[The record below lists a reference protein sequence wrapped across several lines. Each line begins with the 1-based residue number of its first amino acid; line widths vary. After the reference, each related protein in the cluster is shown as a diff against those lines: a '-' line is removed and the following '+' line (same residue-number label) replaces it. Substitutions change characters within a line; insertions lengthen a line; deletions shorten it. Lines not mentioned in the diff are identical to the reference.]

1 MVNGYFDSVKYEGD
15 FYFYLFELAN
25 FSVLAFFLI
34 ILYKLQ
40 YLSVNSL
47 IVWTGIFFSPFLFNY
62 FLFSPLLFPDQFQ
75 YAGEVMSLKST
86 GESIQNI
93 QAEIVA
99 NNNSLAAFSFV
110 PGSMHTVNFSAG
122 ILGWAPI
129 PNYMTVTSLAF
140 ANKFF
145 LFLLFLWL
153 RKFFSNE
160 NHLLLLFLVPS
171 LVLYSSLSLRDN
183 LVIIFSVLFLLQM
196 LRGRYIISLFL
207 LYPLLHLKIQM
218 FAFLSIY
225 YVGRL
230 IFQAHKSYI
239 GFGILILALLSAAI
253 LLDDAV
259 LLTLN
264 SYRYGFAAE
273 NLDLGNGLTN
283 YAAWGLYGAEIQD
296 SLTMHSIPEVIYLSL
311 LGLPKLLLVPL
322 PWNWTTVFYPL
333 QSLES
338 VGIVVLFSWV
348 VIKNNLIRN
357 QEFLFLLFVLICAL
371 MVYSLLL
378 FNVGTF
384 VRYRF
389 TLVYPFLLATF
400 FIAEHL
406 QSLEKK

>member
-1 MVNGYFDSVKYEGD
+1 MK
-15 FYFYLFELAN
+15 A
-25 FSVLAFFLI
+25 
-34 ILYKLQ
+34 
-40 YLSVNSL
+40 
-47 IVWTGIFFSPFLFNY
+47 NY
-62 FLFSPLLFPDQFQ
+62 FLIFPDQFQ

-273 NLDLGNGLTN
+273 NLSSTSQEGK
-283 YAAWGLYGAEIQD
+283 
-296 SLTMHSIPEVIYLSL
+296 LS
-311 LGLPKLLLVPL
+311 
-322 PWNWTTVFYPL
+322 
-333 QSLES
+333 
-338 VGIVVLFSWV
+338 
-348 VIKNNLIRN
+348 
-357 QEFLFLLFVLICAL
+357 
-371 MVYSLLL
+371 
-378 FNVGTF
+378 
-384 VRYRF
+384 
-389 TLVYPFLLATF
+389 
-400 FIAEHL
+400 
-406 QSLEKK
+406 

>member
-1 MVNGYFDSVKYEGD
+1 M
-15 FYFYLFELAN
+15 
-25 FSVLAFFLI
+25 
-34 ILYKLQ
+34 
-40 YLSVNSL
+40 
-47 IVWTGIFFSPFLFNY
+47 
-62 FLFSPLLFPDQFQ
+62 
-75 YAGEVMSLKST
+75 
-86 GESIQNI
+86 
-93 QAEIVA
+93 
-99 NNNSLAAFSFV
+99 
-110 PGSMHTVNFSAG
+110 
-122 ILGWAPI
+122 GWAPI

-207 LYPLLHLKIQM
+207 LYPLMHLKIQM
-218 FAFLSIY
+218 FVFLSIY

-296 SLTMHSIPEVIYLSL
+296 SLTMHSISEVIYLSL

-357 QEFLFLLFVLICAL
+357 QEFLFLLFVLICGL

-389 TLVYPFLLATF
+389 TLVYPFLFATF

>member
-110 PGSMHTVNFSAG
+110 PGSMHTVNFSAR
-122 ILGWAPI
+122 IMGWAPI

-389 TLVYPFLLATF
+389 TLVYPFLFATF